1 MAFEDE
7 LRDFMEN
14 RLTAFDP
21 SIDLSANSTAQVQII
36 EPLVARFG
44 EDPFAIDI
52 PTFLRERLVQ
62 EFPDLAA
69 DNAGLLEDLFTKP
82 LQLVLEPFKRA
93 IETVNINQSVE
104 NASLMSTDE
113 ANALGGNFF
122 QDREE
127 GDFSGGPVR
136 VYFGAP
142 TTVRITTDKQFTSRS
157 GLNYFPTASVFIQ
170 SSQMLFNREGSLF
183 FVDVT
188 VRAEETGDSYNV
200 AAKEIITLEDVESV
214 VKVAN
219 LSAFNTGQPA
229 QSNEEYLDGIPDALT
244 ERSLATTRGVVT
256 RVPDVFG
263 TQVRALQVVGG
274 GEEGMNRDILRGT
287 GEGFLHLVGRCS
299 FYGSWVIVG
308 EVVYR
313 DDGVDDDVTIQAGDT
328 LRLILSVADDASR
341 TVYPA
346 VVNSI
351 ISVGVGT
358 SAEKHILILDRTL
371 NTLIGS
377 SSSGAA
383 GVPVVSIFKPG
394 FITIS
399 GRPGGISDFQTVA
412 DDTVHLG
419 GHSDIFVRPS
429 SDVEKET
436 VLPNL
441 TDGSPLLALLD
452 VETFAD
458 DNLLSSATDL
468 VAAGLEV
475 DDAIVIET
483 GAAAGSYKILS
494 VGTPDADTE
503 MRVDS
508 IIEAAETGLRGRV
521 FRNIT
526 LDLVEPKVP
535 KVPFT
540 SSPVNDLSMAVGSPL
555 FRLASTDIQSF
566 GAAVDDTL
574 RVLEGPNAGDYLIKS
589 FDPVLGGQGPIV
601 DQNAAATTSNVRY
614 EVFTKADGLEFP
626 LVRIKGLEILDST
639 NQGTGITVPYGDAVD
654 IRPTCDLEG
663 AGTSVRV
670 LTKDLVVFPDASGV
684 WAADGSLL
692 TPVVADASAPDEDAR
707 YTKEVVL
714 ADGTI
719 RTIAGGAGSDIVVT
733 EFNVPPFTWN
743 GRNDTIL
750 ALDTRE
756 DPDWTTALG
765 PGDSHRTS
773 DLAEAK
779 IGDSVVILDGPNAG
793 SHTIQDHRVID
804 FYTAA
809 GHRKAALIQLDS
821 ELSVDPLKTVM
832 EFIDDAGV
840 AVAVT
845 PDELVAGLEQIA
857 SFFSSTYWDLIVT
870 RLAATINDASQMG
883 PGTITTDEVNELLLG
898 LVGSGYEVGPSAEGT
913 LRTFFQEPVSAE
925 FSFGEDPTFFQVVGE
940 PEKQYR
946 ISPDLPA
953 AQIFPQAQAQEP
965 PSEWNRNLVLHTDDR
980 DHIYLSSGSAFA
992 KRGIRAGDILEYHR
1006 AHNDMPARGIMQ
1018 SSWLFVTQAGSNVV
1032 RGIYPTTSVE
1042 YPAPSNNIPIE
1053 EGHLFFV
1060 DSGPDIGAYTV
1071 TGVVSTDFTVTP
1083 ALVEFKVDRIMTH
1096 STEIFPG
1103 VNDNSFDSDARGA
1116 ISSEDN
1122 VFPMTFVGGE
1132 VLTIG
1137 YDTESTAFVGG
1148 TYTFTFGT
1156 STATLIF
1163 NTLAAL
1169 VAELNS
1175 IVAFVG
1181 AGGSE
1186 RFLFH
1191 ADGDKLIVRTELNNQ
1206 PGGYVQIDA
1215 ATTAVGGSLL
1225 QFTLDDHDGR
1235 HLYGAARKDTKRI
1248 YGTSLT
1254 AAGPYLWAVD
1264 QWVSIY
1270 GVRRGSVD
1278 ALEDNLLIQPGEEE
1292 AFLGTFKVV
1301 SVGIETSGPML
1312 GLSYV
1317 EINRTDVFPDTVQ
1330 VHWVRHAAPAVTPA
1344 DTSGGGKELAQ
1355 SFVRGRLYKE
1365 SSERATIS
1373 IPWSLI
1379 QNPLLGV
1386 ADIAAPGEPEQAHLD
1401 IDPLSGPLPALSENF
1416 SHRMPYRVLRDGVLL
1431 ISSTEMETNRDGALY
1446 FIDIPVR
1453 GQGVLAELNITTDV
1467 GLQLEGNYKIDGYTM
1482 EVRDE
1487 IFVFSEDEQVSIV
1500 LPPNVLPVGST
1511 PDADNR
1517 ATLAGQNLQV
1527 NYDNAEL
1534 ISSIQQFFDSP
1545 LDRVVLANAL
1555 VRHFLPSYVFV
1566 DATYTGGNAES
1577 TVATEIIAYIN
1588 NIDPNINELSANEI
1602 GKIVNQQ
1609 GATQVQRP
1617 IKMVVLTHG
1626 VDRRIRGTQS
1636 INVIG
1641 GTNLPTFSGTFKQTY
1656 FIAGPDTSSED
1667 VRPSGEQVF
1676 LDRL

>member
-14 RLTAFDP
+14 RLSAFDP
-21 SIDLSANSTAQVQII
+21 SIDLSNNSTAQVQII
-36 EPLVARFG
+36 EPLLARFG

-122 QDREE
+122 QSREE
-127 GDFSGGPVR
+127 GDFASGPVR

-142 TTVRITTDKQFTSRS
+142 TTVRITTDKNFTSRS
-157 GLNYFPTASVFIQ
+157 GLNYFPTSSVFIQ

-183 FVDVT
+183 FVDVA

-308 EVVYR
+308 DVVYR

-328 LRLILSVADDASR
+328 LRLILSVADDTSR
-341 TVYPA
+341 TVYSA
-346 VVNSI
+346 VINSI

-358 SAEKHILILDRTL
+358 VTEKHILILDRTL
-371 NTLIGS
+371 NTLVGA
-377 SSSGAA
+377 SSSGAV

-399 GRPGGISDFQTVA
+399 GRPGGINDFQTVA
-412 DDTVHLG
+412 NDTVHLG

-458 DNLLSSATDL
+458 DNLLSTATDL
-468 VAAGLEV
+468 VAAGITF

-494 VGTPDADTE
+494 VGTPDANTE

-508 IIEAAETGLRGRV
+508 IIEDAETGLRGRV

-540 SSPVNDLSMAVGSPL
+540 ASPVNDLSMAVGSPL
-555 FRLASTDIQSF
+555 FRLNSTDIQAF
-566 GAAVDDTL
+566 GAAVGDTV
-574 RVLEGPNAGDYLIKS
+574 RVLEGPNTGDYLIKS
-589 FDPVLGGQGPIV
+589 FDPILGGQGPIM

-626 LVRIKGLEILDST
+626 LVRIKRLEILDST

-654 IRPTCDLEG
+654 IRPLCDLEG

-670 LTKDLVVFPDASGV
+670 LTKDLVVFPDASGI
-684 WAADGSLL
+684 WATDGSLL
-692 TPVVADASAPDEDAR
+692 TPVIANAGAADEDAR
-707 YTKEVVL
+707 YSQEVVL
-714 ADGTI
+714 ADGVI
-719 RTIAGGAGSDIVVT
+719 RTIAGGFGSDIVVT

-756 DPDWTTALG
+756 DPKWTTTLG

-773 DLAEAK
+773 DLAEAGV
-779 IGDSVVILDGPNAG
+779 GDSVVILDGPNAG
-793 SHTIQDHRVID
+793 SYTIQDHRPID
-804 FYTAA
+804 FYTSV
-809 GHRKAALIQLDS
+809 GHRKAAIIQLDR
-821 ELSVDPLKTVM
+821 ELAVDPLKTVM

-840 AVAVT
+840 ATAIT
-845 PDELVAGLEQIA
+845 PNELAGGLEQISA
-857 SFFSSTYWDLIVT
+857 FFNSTYWNAVVS

-883 PGTITTDEVNELLLG
+883 PGTITTDEAEELLLG
-898 LVGSGYEVGPSAEGT
+898 LVGSGYAVGESAEGT
-913 LRTFFQEPVSAE
+913 LRVFFQEPVSAK

-946 ISPDLPA
+946 ISPGLPE
-953 AQIFPQAQAQEP
+953 AQIFPQSQVQEP
-965 PSEWNRNLVLHTDDR
+965 PSEWNRNLVLHADSR
-980 DHIYLSSGSAFA
+980 DQTYLSSGSAFA

-1006 AHNDMPARGIMQ
+1006 AHNDMPARVNMQ

-1032 RGIYPTTSVE
+1032 RGIYPTTTAA
-1042 YPAPSNNIPIE
+1042 YPAPNNNVPIE

-1060 DSGPDIGAYTV
+1060 DSGPDIGSYTV
-1071 TGVVSTDFTVTP
+1071 TGVISTDFTATP
-1083 ALVEFKVDRIMTH
+1083 AAIQFKVDRIMTH

-1103 VNDNSFDSDARGA
+1103 VNNNSFDSDAQGA
-1116 ISSEDN
+1116 VSSEDN
-1122 VFPMTFVGGE
+1122 VFPMTFSGGE
-1132 VLTIG
+1132 VLKIG
-1137 YDTESTAFVGG
+1137 YDTESTFYGG
-1148 TYTFTFGT
+1148 SVYTFTFGV

-1163 NTLAAL
+1163 NTI
-1169 VAELNS
+1169 AELVSDLNS
-1175 IVAFVG
+1175 VTAFVG
-1181 AGGSE
+1181 TPA
-1186 RFLFH
+1186 RFLFY
-1191 ADGDKLIVRTELNNQ
+1191 ADGDKLVVRSELNNQ
-1206 PGGYVQIDA
+1206 PGGWVQIDA
-1215 ATTAVGGSLL
+1215 TTTANVGALI
-1225 QFTLDDHDGR
+1225 QFTDDDQDGR
-1235 HLYGAARKDTKRI
+1235 RLYAVARSGTKRI
-1248 YGTSLT
+1248 YGSSLT

-1264 QWVSIY
+1264 QWVTIY
-1270 GVRRGSVD
+1270 GARRGSVEL
-1278 ALEDNLLIQPGEEE
+1278 LEDDLLIQAGEDT
-1292 AFLGTFKVV
+1292 AYLGTFKVV
-1301 SVGIETSGPML
+1301 SVSTETAGPMI
-1312 GLSYV
+1312 GLPYV
-1317 EINRTDVFPDTVQ
+1317 EINRTDAFPDNAQ

-1344 DTSGGGKELAQ
+1344 DTSGGGKELSQ
-1355 SFVRGRLYKE
+1355 SFVRGRFYAE
-1365 SSERATIS
+1365 SSERAIIS
-1373 IPWSLI
+1373 IPWFLV

-1386 ADIAAPGEPEQAHLD
+1386 ADLVSPAEPEQVHLD
-1401 IDPLSGPLPALSENF
+1401 IDPLSGPLPALAENY
-1416 SHRMPYRVLRDGVLL
+1416 SHKMPYRVLRDGVLL
-1431 ISSTEMETNRDGALY
+1431 ISSTEMEGNRDGALY
-1446 FIDIPVR
+1446 YIDIPVR
-1453 GQGVLAELNITTDV
+1453 GQGVLAELNITTDT
-1467 GLQLEGNYKIDGYTM
+1467 GLQLEGNYRIDGYTM

-1500 LPPNVLPVGST
+1500 LPASILPVGST
-1511 PDADNR
+1511 PDQDNR

-1566 DATYTGGNAES
+1566 DATYTGGNAED
-1577 TVATEIIAYIN
+1577 TVANEIIRYIN

-1641 GTNLPTFSGTFKQTY
+1641 GTSLPTFSGTFKQTY
-1656 FIAGPDTSSED
+1656 FIAGPNTSSDD

>member
-21 SIDLSANSTAQVQII
+21 SIDLSNNSTAQVQII

-93 IETVNINQSVE
+93 IETANINQSIE
-104 NASLMSTDE
+104 NAALMSTDE

-127 GDFSGGPVR
+127 GDFSSGPVR

-183 FVDVT
+183 FVDVA

-200 AAKEIITLEDVESV
+200 PAKEIITLEDVESV

-229 QSNEEYLDGIPDALT
+229 QTNEEYLDGIPDALT

-299 FYGSWVIVG
+299 FYGSWIIVG

-313 DDGVDDDVTIQAGDT
+313 DDGVDDDVTIQAGDS
-328 LRLILSVADDASR
+328 LRLILSVADDDSR

-358 SAEKHILILDRTL
+358 STEKHILILDRTL
-371 NTLIGS
+371 DTLVGT

-383 GVPVVSIFKPG
+383 GVPVVSVFKPG

-399 GRPGGISDFQTVA
+399 GRPGGINELQTVA

-441 TDGSPLLALLD
+441 TDGAPLLALLD
-452 VETFAD
+452 VATFAG
-458 DNLLSSATDL
+458 DNLLSTATDL
-468 VAAGLEV
+468 IAKGIKV

-483 GAAAGSYKILS
+483 GASAGSYKIIS

-508 IIEAAETGLRGRV
+508 IIETAETLLRGRV

-526 LDLVEPKVP
+526 LDLVEPKVS

-540 SSPVNDLSMAVGSPL
+540 ASPVNDLSMAVGSPL

-566 GAAVDDTL
+566 GAAVGDTI

-589 FDPVLGGQGPIV
+589 FDSVLGGQGPIV
-601 DQNAAATTSNVRY
+601 NQNAAATTANVRY
-614 EVFTKADGLEFP
+614 EVFTKAEGLEFP

-654 IRPTCDLEG
+654 IRPVCDLEG

-670 LTKDLVVFPDASGV
+670 LTKDIAVFPDASGV
-684 WAADGSLL
+684 WNPDGSLL
-692 TPVVADASAPDEDAR
+692 TPVTANPVAADEDAR

-714 ADGTI
+714 ADGVV
-719 RTIAGGAGSDIVVT
+719 RTITGGVGSDIVVT
-733 EFNVPPFTWN
+733 EFNVPPFVWN
-743 GRNDTIL
+743 GRNDTII
-750 ALDTRE
+750 AMDTRE
-756 DPDWTTALG
+756 DPDWTTTLG

-779 IGDSVVILDGPNAG
+779 VGDSVVILDGPNTG
-793 SHTIQDHRVID
+793 SYTIQDHRPID
-804 FYTAA
+804 FYTSV
-809 GHRKAALIQLDS
+809 GHRKVAIIQLDR
-821 ELSVDPLKTVM
+821 EMAVDPLKTVM

-840 AVAVT
+840 AAAIT
-845 PDELVAGLEQIA
+845 PDELAAGLEEIS
-857 SFFSSTYWDLIVT
+857 SFYGSTYWTNVVT
-870 RLAATINDASQMG
+870 RLAATINDPSQMG
-883 PGTITTDEVNELLLG
+883 PLTITTDEVNELLLG
-898 LVGSGYEVGPSAEGT
+898 LVGSGYEVGASAEGT
-913 LRTFFQEPVSAE
+913 LRVFFQEPVSAE

-940 PEKQYR
+940 AEKQYR
-946 ISPDLPA
+946 ISPDLPE
-953 AQIFPQAQAQEP
+953 AQIFPQSQEQEP
-965 PSEWNRNLVLHTDDR
+965 PSEWNRNLVLHADSR
-980 DHIYLSSGSAFA
+980 DQTYLSNGSAFA
-992 KRGIRAGDILEYHR
+992 RRGIRAGDILEYHR
-1006 AHNDMPARGIMQ
+1006 AHNDMPARINMQ
-1018 SSWLFVTQAGSNVV
+1018 SSWLFVTQAGSNVI
-1032 RGIYPTTSVE
+1032 RGIYPTDTAE
-1042 YPAPSNNIPIE
+1042 YPAPNNNIPIE

-1071 TGVVSTDFTVTP
+1071 TGVVSTDFTTTP
-1083 ALVEFKVDRIMTH
+1083 ASVVFKVDRILTH

-1103 VNDNSFDSDARGA
+1103 VNDNSFDSDAQGA
-1116 ISSEDN
+1116 VSSEDN
-1122 VFPMTFVGGE
+1122 VFPMTFAGGE
-1132 VLTIG
+1132 VLKIG
-1137 YDTESTAFVGG
+1137 HDTEGTSFVAGV
-1148 TYTFTFGT
+1148 YTFTFGV
-1156 STATLIF
+1156 STATLVF
-1163 NTLAAL
+1163 NTI
-1169 VAELNS
+1169 AELVSDLNS
-1175 IVAFVG
+1175 VVG
-1181 AGGSE
+1181 FIGSPA
-1186 RFLFH
+1186 RFLFY
-1191 ADGDKLIVRTELNNQ
+1191 ADGNKLVVRSELNNQ
-1206 PGGYVQIDA
+1206 PGGWVQIDSG
-1215 ATTAVGGSLL
+1215 TTANVGALI
-1225 QFTLDDHDGR
+1225 QFTANDHDGR
-1235 HLYGAARKDTKRI
+1235 RLYAVARSGTKRI
-1248 YGTSLT
+1248 YGSSLT
-1254 AAGPYLWAVD
+1254 ASGPYLWAVD
-1264 QWVSIY
+1264 QWVTIY
-1270 GVRRGSVD
+1270 GARGGAVVL
-1278 ALEDNLLIQPGEEE
+1278 LEDDPLIQAGED
-1292 AFLGTFKVV
+1292 AAYLGTFKVV
-1301 SVGIETSGPML
+1301 SVGVEAA
-1312 GLSYV
+1312 GLMVGLPYV
-1317 EINRTDVFPDTVQ
+1317 EINRTDVFPADAQ
-1330 VHWVRHAAPAVTPA
+1330 VHWVRHAIPAVTPA
-1344 DTSGGGKELAQ
+1344 DTVGGGKELAQ
-1355 SFVRGRLYKE
+1355 SFVRGRLYRE

-1373 IPWSLI
+1373 IPWSLP

-1386 ADIAAPGEPEQAHLD
+1386 DDVIAPAEPEQAHLS
-1401 IDPLSGPLPALSENF
+1401 IDPLSGPLPALAENY
-1416 SHRMPYRVLRDGVLL
+1416 SHKMPYRILRDGVLL

-1446 FIDIPVR
+1446 YIDIPVR

-1467 GLQLEGNYKIDGYTM
+1467 GLQLEGNYRIDGYTLQ
-1482 EVRDE
+1482 VRDE

-1511 PDADNR
+1511 PDLDNR

-1588 NIDPNINELSANEI
+1588 NIDPNINEISADEI
-1602 GKIVNQQ
+1602 GKIINQQ

-1617 IKMVVLTHG
+1617 LKMVVLTHG

-1636 INVIG
+1636 VNVIG